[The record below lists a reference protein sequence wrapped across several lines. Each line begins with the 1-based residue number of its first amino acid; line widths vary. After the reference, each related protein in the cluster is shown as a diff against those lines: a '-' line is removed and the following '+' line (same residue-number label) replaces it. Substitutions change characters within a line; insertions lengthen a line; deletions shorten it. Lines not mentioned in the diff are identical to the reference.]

1 MSRRVTKPEERFWG
15 HVNKNG
21 PFSEALG
28 SRCWDWTAALMYQGY
43 GHFGVTS
50 KNVQRAHR
58 YSYEINVGPIPPG
71 YFVDHLCFRPPCVN
85 PSHLEAVTPKTNNER
100 RRGAN
105 RNSKS
110 GVRGVWYDSSR
121 GVWCAEVGS
130 SKLGKRRGRF
140 PSFESAREAAAQW
153 RAEMFGLERG
163 SNE

>member
-1 MSRRVTKPEERFWG
+1 MTRKVPSPEARFWS
-15 HVNKNG
+15 HVDKNG
-21 PFSEALG
+21 HFSEALG
-28 SRCWDWTAALMYQGY
+28 SRCWDWTAALMHRGY

-50 KNVQRAHR
+50 KDIRRAHR
-58 YSYEINVGPIPPG
+58 YSYEISVGPIPDG
-71 YFVDHLCFRPPCVN
+71 YFVDHLCFRPVCVN
-85 PSHLEAVTPKTNNER
+85 PEHLEAVTPKKNNER

-121 GVWCAEVGS
+121 GRWCAEVGS
-130 SKLGKRRGRF
+130 SKLGKKRARF
-140 PSFESAREAAAQW
+140 RSLEEACEAAEQW